1 MDSGGIA
8 HRDRILFGS
17 RWALL
22 LLLYGILLLF
32 RNQVDA
38 FSGGNLTVAFIV
50 SAVATALLL
59 PFLRSSALKRAAST
73 AIFVVDLLL
82 AAMLTLLSGGSGFVI
97 VGGGG
102 ALMVA
107 SLLRPHVRWN
117 IAQVIGVGVVL
128 ASPLVLPDSP
138 LNTSA
143 LLALVPIGLATI
155 LVSVAYDTEM
165 GRLRQ
170 QVTALDGA
178 RTAYVEDSRQR
189 TRAISELTFTMSATL
204 NYQKVLDAML
214 EAGRIGL
221 RMPEREQAKLFA
233 GVFLYHVA
241 DNRLHVVS
249 SRRFTRA
256 DEARSLSGTEGIVGR
271 ALHEAVPVFGTDADR
286 DGELL
291 NFIAFQGCKSFLC
304 IPLRAG
310 FDNFGALLFGSDTP
324 NAFTQDHGE
333 LLTALGVQATL
344 ALQNAVLYSNLI
356 QEKERIVDLDEE
368 ARKKLARDLHDG
380 PTQSV
385 AAITMRMSYILKLF
399 QKSPQQ
405 VPEEIKKVEEL
416 ARRTTTEI
424 RHMLFTLRP
433 LVLESQ
439 GMSAALNQ
447 LADKMYDMYGQAV
460 AVRVERGVEDR
471 LDYQQQGVIFYIVE
485 EAVNNARKHAQA
497 KLISVSAMQQNDMAI
512 VQIADNGVGFDIAK
526 IKAGYESR
534 ANASLGMINM
544 RERAELLDGSLSMD
558 SVIGKGTTITLV
570 LPLQASE
577 AVKSANGFNRPKTKL
592 ALAAAARVE
601 GAQIRDPYL

>member
-8 HRDRILFGS
+8 HRDRILYGS

-22 LLLYGILLLF
+22 LLLYGLLFLF
-32 RNQVDA
+32 RNQVDTFNTNSLVMA
-38 FSGGNLTVAFIV
+38 FVV
-50 SAVATALLL
+50 SAVATVLLF
-59 PFLRSSALKRAAST
+59 PFLRSRAAPI

-82 AAMLTLLSGGSGFVI
+82 AGVLTWLSGGSAFVI

-102 ALMVA
+102 ALMFA
-107 SLLRPHVRWN
+107 SLLRQHVRWN
-117 IAQVIGVGVVL
+117 IAQVIGIGVVL
-128 ASPLVLPDSP
+128 TLPVALPDSP
-138 LNTSA
+138 LNMSA

-155 LVSVAYDTEM
+155 LVSVAADTEM

-170 QVTALDGA
+170 QVESLDGA
-178 RTAYVEDSRQR
+178 RATYIEDSRQR
-189 TRAISELTFTMSATL
+189 TRAIAELTFTMSATL

-214 EAGRIGL
+214 EAGRLGL
-221 RMPEREQAKLFA
+221 RLPEREQAKLFA
-233 GVFLYHVA
+233 GVFLFHVD

-256 DEARSLSGTEGIVGR
+256 DEARTLSGTEGIVGR

-291 NFIAFQGCKSFLC
+291 NYIAFQGCKSFLC

-310 FDNFGALLFGSDTP
+310 FDNFGVLLFGSDTP

-356 QEKERIVDLDEE
+356 QEKERIVDIDEE

-405 VPEEIKKVEEL
+405 VPDEIKKVEEL
-416 ARRTTTEI
+416 ARRTTSEI

-447 LADKMYDMYGQAV
+447 LADKMYDLYGQAV

-497 KLISVSAMQQNDMAI
+497 KLISISAMQQNDMAI

-526 IKAGYESR
+526 IQAGYELR
-534 ANASLGMINM
+534 ANASLGMVNM

-577 AVKSANGFNRPKTKL
+577 AVKSANGFNRPRTKL

-601 GAQIRDPYL
+601 GAHIRDPYL